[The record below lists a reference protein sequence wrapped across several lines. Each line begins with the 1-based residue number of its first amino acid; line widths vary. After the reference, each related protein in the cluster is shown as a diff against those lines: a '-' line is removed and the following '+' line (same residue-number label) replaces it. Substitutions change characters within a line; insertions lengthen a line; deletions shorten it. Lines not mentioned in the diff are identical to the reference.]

1 MPSAG
6 HTLYPDVLFFSHG
19 SVVSGKKNGGG
30 GAEHC
35 ECVLLLIL
43 SVKKENSPEGPCHKQ
58 KEFMKTTEMDGRVRT
73 RELDPEDLESREGL
87 REKIQV

>member
-19 SVVSGKKNGGG
+19 SVVFRKKNGG
-30 GAEHC
+30 AERC
-35 ECVLLLIL
+35 DCVLLLIL
-43 SVKKENSPEGPCHKQ
+43 AVKKENSPESPCHKQ
-58 KEFMKTTEMDGRVRT
+58 KEFMKTTEIDGRVRT